1 MATALIVWT
10 SQGAPDLYISAEG
23 DMLAS
28 RPGAEAGWQ
37 SPDRQGPSFGLR
49 VFMERYGGDAAPA
62 ESCDQSGC
70 VFTIRGNAIAWNES
84 GDGLDED
91 CERSALIIT
100 PQSIPYW
107 IAREC
112 RARII
117 DAQLMTRYGAH
128 LIWLRPAATDE
139 DASRAEREIIARMR
153 RVEDNPRIDGRPW
166 QGEERQ

>member
-1 MATALIVWT
+1 M
-10 SQGAPDLYISAEG
+10 
-23 DMLAS
+23 
-28 RPGAEAGWQ
+28 PGATTAK
-37 SPDRQGPSFGLR
+37 F
-49 VFMERYGGDAAPA
+49 VFLV
-62 ESCDQSGC
+62 S
-70 VFTIRGNAIAWNES
+70 AIAWNES
-84 GDGLDED
+84 GDGLEED

-112 RARII
+112 PARII

-139 DASRAEREIIARMR
+139 DTSRPERDIIARMR
-153 RVEDNPRIDGRPW
+153 RVEDNPRIEGRPW